1 MNVHVSKGVQGQG
14 GLGHCVVF
22 LFAPNARVAPRA
34 RDEYEGNLKMSQQQ
48 AEERDMD
55 GGRREGGRREG
66 GGSVEEGGEGWGVFG
81 GGGVL

>member
-14 GLGHCVVF
+14 GHCIVF

-48 AEERDMD
+48 AEERDGWREK
-55 GGRREGGRREG
+55 GGRKAGRRRER
-66 GGSVEEGGEGWGVFG
+66 
-81 GGGVL
+81 

>member
-14 GLGHCVVF
+14 GHCIVF

-34 RDEYEGNLKMSQQQ
+34 RDEYEGNLKMSQQK
-48 AEERDMD
+48 AEERNMD

-66 GGSVEEGGEGWGVFG
+66 GGSVEEGGEGWGVS
-81 GGGVL
+81 